1 MATVKT
7 YELTVQHERADG
19 NPKAN
24 HAFTYEGTLQQ
35 IADQIREDVNRVSS
49 ADGVPAITERLDKT
63 DNIHMTNNYINLET
77 QVVAHNSELHVWFTD
92 VADINPD
99 LLTSKTRTLMEK
111 IPSGIFQPYDIWSL
125 VDSVHRGD
133 SKVPNESILKMA
145 EVIAVATTVSAH
157 AEAMPLTPKNL
168 VSYAQVMYDEYFFD
182 AAGRGITTAA
192 IEFLGKEK
200 VEEEVSTDS
209 NEEASSSDGADEA
222 FGDFLLN
229 SLGDLFSSLME
240 DEESEEED
248 SECGDCDCGE
258 VPDFIFSKIAEFAK
272 QFGDSADCEDC
283 GCESEEDCRPD
294 VKSFLDAMFAT
305 EEDEEPCGEC
315 PVKEA
320 GCEKGSE
327 DSEHRYV
334 VVGSLDSLKNLDNL
348 ADALDKLDI

>member
-24 HAFTYEGTLQQ
+24 HTFTYEGTLQQ

-99 LLTSKTRTLMEK
+99 LLTSKTRTLLEK

-192 IEFLGKEK
+192 IEFLGKEE
-200 VEEEVSTDS
+200 VEEEVSADS
-209 NEEASSSDGADEA
+209 DEEASSSDGADV
-222 FGDFLLN
+222 
-229 SLGDLFSSLME
+229 LFF
-240 DEESEEED
+240 D
-248 SECGDCDCGE
+248 GG
-258 VPDFIFSKIAEFAK
+258 
-272 QFGDSADCEDC
+272 
-283 GCESEEDCRPD
+283 
-294 VKSFLDAMFAT
+294 
-305 EEDEEPCGEC
+305 
-315 PVKEA
+315 
-320 GCEKGSE
+320 
-327 DSEHRYV
+327 
-334 VVGSLDSLKNLDNL
+334 
-348 ADALDKLDI
+348 

>member
-24 HAFTYEGTLQQ
+24 HSFTYEGTLQQ

-99 LLTSKTRTLMEK
+99 LLTSKTRTLLEK
-111 IPSGIFQPYDIWSL
+111 IPSGIFQPYDIWNL

-145 EVIAVATTVSAH
+145 EVVAVATTVSAH

-182 AAGRGITTAA
+182 AAGRGITTAS
-192 IEFLGKEK
+192 IEFLGKGK
-200 VEEEVSTDS
+200 VEEEVSADS
-209 NEEASSSDGADEA
+209 NEEASSTDGADEM
-222 FGDFLLN
+222 FEDFLHG
-229 SLGDLFSSLME
+229 SLGNLFSSLLG
-240 DEESEEED
+240 EED
-248 SECGDCDCGE
+248 SED
-258 VPDFIFSKIAEFAK
+258 
-272 QFGDSADCEDC
+272 GDSEYGDC

>member
-24 HAFTYEGTLQQ
+24 HTFTYEGTLQQ

-99 LLTSKTRTLMEK
+99 LITSKTRTLLEK

-192 IEFLGKEK
+192 IEFLGKEE
-200 VEEEVSTDS
+200 VEEELSADS
-209 NEEASSSDGADEA
+209 GKEASSSDGADEA

-240 DEESEEED
+240 DEEED
-248 SECGDCDCGE
+248 SECGGCD
-258 VPDFIFSKIAEFAK
+258 
-272 QFGDSADCEDC
+272 
-283 GCESEEDCRPD
+283 CESEEDCRPD

>member
-24 HAFTYEGTLQQ
+24 HTFTYEGTLQQ

-99 LLTSKTRTLMEK
+99 LLTSKTRTLLEK

-240 DEESEEED
+240 DEESEE
-248 SECGDCDCGE
+248 
-258 VPDFIFSKIAEFAK
+258 
-272 QFGDSADCEDC
+272 
-283 GCESEEDCRPD
+283 DCRPD

-334 VVGSLDSLKNLDNL
+334 VVGSLDSLKNLANL

>member
-7 YELTVQHERADG
+7 YELTVQHERVDG

-24 HAFTYEGTLQQ
+24 HTFTYEGTLQQ

-49 ADGVPAITERLDKT
+49 VDDVPAITEPLDKT

-77 QVVAHNSELHVWFTD
+77 RVVAHNSELHVWFTD

-111 IPSGIFQPYDIWSL
+111 IPSSIFQPYDIWNL
-125 VDSVHRGD
+125 IDSERRGD
-133 SKVPNESILKMA
+133 SKVPGESIRKMA
-145 EVIAVATTVSAH
+145 EVVAAAATVVAH

-182 AAGRGITTAA
+182 AAGRGITTAS

-200 VEEEVSTDS
+200 VKKEASNDAEEEAPSHDITD
-209 NEEASSSDGADEA
+209 EMLE
-222 FGDFLLN
+222 DFLLG
-229 SLGDLFSSLME
+229 SLGNLFSSLL
-240 DEESEEED
+240 DDKDSEEGD

-272 QFGDSADCEDC
+272 QFGGSIDGEDC
-283 GCESEEDCRPD
+283 DCESEEDCRPD

-305 EEDEEPCGEC
+305 EEDEEPCNEC
-315 PVKEA
+315 PAKES

-327 DSEHRYV
+327 DTEHRYV
-334 VVGSLDSLKNLDNL
+334 VVGSCDSLKNLDNL